1 MAFFPRFTS
10 REIKLGA
17 HRIAEDQST
26 SSKLPL
32 VAGPALALALLSGAI
47 ANATNA
53 EAAQDWQPLLA
64 TSGFFLFGFIDDT
77 AKAIRGRG
85 VSERAYFAIILL
97 LSIGLVALLVGSGTH
112 GSTTGSPFA
121 LATYLGP
128 NSRLAL
134 SLWYLFLVL
143 GTTLATSFSDGMDG
157 LTAGS
162 TTILMLGMAVL
173 ASSIAQAWPTLVA
186 AGAAGALLW
195 NLPSRWSP
203 SSRSHAR
210 HARVFLGDSGA
221 LLLGSAMAASA
232 VTAGY
237 DLLWPL
243 VAGPLLLEGFSSL
256 IQAKLLVPIYRRLVD
271 PRNND
276 GSPVSHQRFPLPLLA
291 SPLHHHWELLGLDRL
306 QVVVMFWTLV
316 ASTTILGLAATMTTG
331 VWGTMT
337 LLGVS
342 GACTLGFWV
351 VATWLRPA
359 FLRITDESIV
369 IFHGR
374 PIEIG
379 PFRLY
384 RELESIADAEL
395 GVTAEQTNML
405 NKPMNAHALAGWI
418 SANRKQKS

>member
-1 MAFFPRFTS
+1 LAFFPRFTS
-10 REIKLGA
+10 QEIKLGA
-17 HRIAEDQST
+17 HRIAEDRST

-32 VAGPALALALLSGAI
+32 VAGPALALGLLAGAI
-47 ANATNA
+47 SNTTDA
-53 EAAQDWQPLLA
+53 EPTHVWWALLA
-64 TSGFFLFGFIDDT
+64 TSGFFLFGFIDDA
-77 AKAIRGRG
+77 AKAVRGRG
-85 VSERAYFAIILL
+85 VSERAYFAVILL

-112 GSTTGSPFA
+112 GSTTGSRFA

-128 NSRLAL
+128 DSYLAL

-173 ASSIAQAWPTLVA
+173 ASSMAQGWPTLVA

-203 SSRSHAR
+203 SSRSHTI

-232 VTAGY
+232 VAAGF

-243 VAGPLLLEGFSSL
+243 FAGPLLLEGFSSL
-256 IQAKLLVPIYRRLVD
+256 IQAKLLVPTYRRLVN
-271 PRNND
+271 PRNSD
-276 GSPVSHQRFPLPLLA
+276 GSPMSHQRFPIPLLA
-291 SPLHHHWELLGLDRL
+291 SPLHHHWELLGLNRL
-306 QVVVMFWTLV
+306 QVVVMFWSLI
-316 ASTTILGLAATMTTG
+316 AATTILSLAATFATG
-331 VWGTMT
+331 VWETIT
-337 LLGVS
+337 LLALS
-342 GACTLGFWV
+342 GTCTLGFWI
-351 VATWLRPA
+351 VAMWLRPA
-359 FLRITDESIV
+359 FLRIRHESIV

-374 PIEIG
+374 PIDIG

-384 RELESIADAEL
+384 RELESIADEKL

-418 SANRKQKS
+418 SANRKQ